1 MPEAGAVTRQRS
13 HGEVGKPADVVV
25 PFTCPDGT
33 QVLVTFRAKPMER
46 SDCVVADAKQCVRAL
61 ADAFEFERAS
71 ASKRAPSGEMSVDA
85 VFRSWAYDS

>member
-1 MPEAGAVTRQRS
+1 
-13 HGEVGKPADVVV
+13 
-25 PFTCPDGT
+25 
-33 QVLVTFRAKPMER
+33 MER